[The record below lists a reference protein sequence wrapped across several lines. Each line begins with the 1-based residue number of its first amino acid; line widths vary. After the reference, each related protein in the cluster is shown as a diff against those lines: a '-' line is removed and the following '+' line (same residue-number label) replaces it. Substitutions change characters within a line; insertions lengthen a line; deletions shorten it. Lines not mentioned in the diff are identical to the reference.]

1 MARNGPEFEKMT
13 MEKQKDNPK
22 FSFLFGGE
30 FYSYYKC
37 KLALEQQQREFSPAL
52 GPPLPGDS
60 FLRLQFVLCHR
71 PPSVGPHA
79 QFPKMGQLGLHAP
92 LRPCTERLLGPSV
105 IENAVIDP
113 LPGLR
118 VRGFSVVL
126 QM

>member
-1 MARNGPEFEKMT
+1 

-52 GPPLPGDS
+52 RPPLPSDS
-60 FLRLQFVLCHR
+60 FLRLQFVLCHK
-71 PPSVGPHA
+71 PPSFGRMLSLQKWGSSAFTIPGPC
-79 QFPKMGQLGLHAP
+79 P
-92 LRPCTERLLGPSV
+92 ERLLGPSV
-105 IENAVIDP
+105 MENEVIDP

-118 VRGFSVVL
+118 IRDFCIVL